1 MKPKQLKYGRKD
13 GITGRNRRGEL
24 IQRPESKMTATE
36 LEEMLKRINFRRGVF
51 AEYAD
56 AESIDT
62 RLLNMEYV
70 PEYLPNYKPVFTHE
84 FRESE
89 MIG

>member
-13 GITGRNRRGEL
+13 GITGRNKRGEL
-24 IQRPESKMTATE
+24 IQRPESKMTDKE
-36 LEEMLKRINFRRGVF
+36 LEYMFKQINHRRGVF
-51 AEYAD
+51 IEYAD
-56 AESIDT
+56 CEQIDP
-62 RLLNMEYV
+62 RLMNMEYV
-70 PEYLPNYKPVFTHE
+70 PEYVPNYNKVFTTE